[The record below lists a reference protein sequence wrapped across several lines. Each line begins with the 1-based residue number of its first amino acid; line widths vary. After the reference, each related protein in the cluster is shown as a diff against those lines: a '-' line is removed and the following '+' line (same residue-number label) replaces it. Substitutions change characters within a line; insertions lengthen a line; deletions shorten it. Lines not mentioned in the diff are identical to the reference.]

1 MEVAAEEGQAPG
13 SVVRQNPDAGNNVR
27 IGDVI
32 DLWVTPQA
40 TEPTET
46 ESDQGQQF

>member
-1 MEVAAEEGQAPG
+1 MELPLEEGQAPG
-13 SVVRQNPDAGNNVR
+13 SVVRQNPDAGNHVR

-40 TEPTET
+40 VESTENENIQPE
-46 ESDQGQQF
+46 Q

>member
-1 MEVAAEEGQAPG
+1 MEVPAEEGQAPG
-13 SVVRQNPDAGNNVR
+13 SIVRQNPDAGNKVR

-40 TEPTET
+40 PET
-46 ESDQGQQF
+46 TDNENQPEQ